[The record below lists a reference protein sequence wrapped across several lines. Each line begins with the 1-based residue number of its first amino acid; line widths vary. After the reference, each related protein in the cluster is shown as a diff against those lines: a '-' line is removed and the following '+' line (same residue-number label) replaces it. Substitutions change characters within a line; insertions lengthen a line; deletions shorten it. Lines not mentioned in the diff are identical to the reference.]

1 MKHVDPLELGAMI
14 ANDLTEARCHVD
26 DGFTSEAREKIAL
39 AALRAGELTAMC
51 SSLMS
56 ESKSVEKAH
65 ISKLQKKLNAASV
78 LINTHKKKN
87 EHLER
92 SNRDLMQ
99 RLTDK
104 ETEKDKTNTNRK
116 IANII
121 KKNRG

>member
-1 MKHVDPLELGAMI
+1 M
-14 ANDLTEARCHVD
+14 N
-26 DGFTSEAREKIAL
+26 
-39 AALRAGELTAMC
+39 
-51 SSLMS
+51 

-104 ETEKDKTNTNRK
+104 ETKKDTMNTNRK
-116 IANII
+116 IVNVI
-121 KKNRG
+121 KKNRY